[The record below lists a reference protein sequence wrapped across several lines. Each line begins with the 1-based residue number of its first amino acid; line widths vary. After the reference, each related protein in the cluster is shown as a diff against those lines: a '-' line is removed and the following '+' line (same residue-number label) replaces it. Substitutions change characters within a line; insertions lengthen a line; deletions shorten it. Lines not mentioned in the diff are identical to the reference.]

1 MKYKVVLTEADLAG
15 GWALEEQMLASVDAE
30 LVVLNSTDPAV
41 IAEAAADAD
50 ALVVSYA
57 VIDADLIAK
66 LKKCKSISKLG
77 IGTNNIDMAAAT
89 EAGIRVMNAPNYCI
103 EEVSD
108 MIVAHML
115 SLTRGVPFYWK
126 NIREGKW
133 SREGCNTAMRLRN
146 KVFGFM
152 GYGKIARCTAEKVRA
167 FGMKI
172 VAYDPYLPAEVAA
185 ANGAEL
191 MSLDDMLAC
200 ADVVSMNLP
209 LTEETTGI
217 LNMDFFRKM
226 KPSAVLINTARGP
239 MLNEP
244 DLCEAIRTG
253 EIAGAGLDVL
263 CQETCD
269 QENPIFDLP
278 NVIIT
283 PHAAFYSPESVQDL
297 RDEVFNDVALVLK
310 GEEPLYQLNRKR

>member
-1 MKYKVVLTEADLAG
+1 MKYKVVLTEADLTG
-15 GWALEEQMLASVDAE
+15 GWDLERQMLAAVDAE
-30 LVVLNSTDPAV
+30 LVVLNSADPAV
-41 IAEAAADAD
+41 IAAGAADAD

-57 VIDADLIAK
+57 NIDADLIGK
-66 LKKCKSISKLG
+66 LKVCRSISKLG
-77 IGTNNIDMAAAT
+77 IGTNNIDIDAAT
-89 EAGIRVMNAPNYCI
+89 AAGIRVMNAPNYCI

-133 SREGCNTAMRLRN
+133 SREGCNTAMRLQG

-152 GYGKIARCTAEKVRA
+152 GYGKIARRTAQKVRA
-167 FGMKI
+167 FGMKV

-191 MSLDDMLAC
+191 MGLDDMLAC

-217 LNMDFFRKM
+217 LNKDFFRKM
-226 KPSAVLINTARGP
+226 KSSAILINTARGP

-244 DLCEAIRTG
+244 DLCEAILSG

-263 CQETCD
+263 CVESCD

-283 PHAAFYSPESVQDL
+283 PHAAFYSPESIQDL

>member
-1 MKYKVVLTEADLAG
+1 MKYKVVLTEADLTG

-57 VIDADLIAK
+57 MIDADLIAK

-89 EAGIRVMNAPNYCI
+89 AAGIRVMNAPNYCI

-133 SREGCNTAMRLRN
+133 SREGCNTAMRLRG

-152 GYGKIARCTAEKVRA
+152 GYGKIRHEDRGLRPLSARRSGCRQRCGTDEPGRHAGLCRCHLHESAPDGGDHRH
-167 FGMKI
+167 
-172 VAYDPYLPAEVAA
+172 PEH
-185 ANGAEL
+185 
-191 MSLDDMLAC
+191 
-200 ADVVSMNLP
+200 
-209 LTEETTGI
+209 GI
-217 LNMDFFRKM
+217 L
-226 KPSAVLINTARGP
+226 
-239 MLNEP
+239 
-244 DLCEAIRTG
+244 
-253 EIAGAGLDVL
+253 
-263 CQETCD
+263 
-269 QENPIFDLP
+269 
-278 NVIIT
+278 
-283 PHAAFYSPESVQDL
+283 
-297 RDEVFNDVALVLK
+297 
-310 GEEPLYQLNRKR
+310 